1 LPGHYGRN
9 GLRPRLVLARW
20 LARLGVLPM
29 LNSIA
34 VRTSIATTLLFLGV
48 SVAGLGTAA
57 AQPDYGA
64 LPVNPNTV
72 TDSTAYVAAAPVQNP
87 QGQPGVEA
95 VFTHRDGTREI
106 TNTILI
112 LADAPAATA
121 AMDQARSTLAGQV
134 TASTTQPASVGTG
147 ATIVSGTSPDDAK
160 SVAVLT
166 FTEGSAFT
174 TIEFE
179 GPPNDPVPVDL
190 VTEYGQHQA
199 TAIRDALSP

>member
-1 LPGHYGRN
+1 
-9 GLRPRLVLARW
+9 
-20 LARLGVLPM
+20 M

-147 ATIVSGTSPDDAK
+147 ATIVSGTSPDGAK